1 MMNWYGSSWGSTSGW
16 WPGLMMLGWVPIVA
30 AAVWAIARLT
40 RTGHRSLIAPEPPRV
55 VLDRRFIAGE
65 IDAERYAEARR
76 TLEGPQ
82 PDGAV
87 VAGDTRGGTT
97 SALALMKIS

>member
-40 RTGHRSLIAPEPPRV
+40 RTGHRSLAAPEPPGL

-76 TLEGPQ
+76 TLEGTPTRQ
-82 PDGAV
+82 RSCS
-87 VAGDTRGGTT
+87 GDARVGTT
-97 SALALMKIS
+97 SRWP